1 MKGRGGINLVKKKK
15 NLKIKKKICIELKRI
30 KLEGKRRN
38 SQKIKYGDETVV
50 EVCIRR

>member
-1 MKGRGGINLVKKKK
+1 MKGRGGVNLVKKKK
-15 NLKIKKKICIELKRI
+15 NLKKKKKNCIEMKRTQ
-30 KLEGKRRN
+30 LEGKRRN

>member
-1 MKGRGGINLVKKKK
+1 MKGRGGVNLVKKKK
-15 NLKIKKKICIELKRI
+15 NLKKKKKNCIELKRI